1 MAELL
6 STICVAYVLL
16 TVASWRIE
24 WLTRRWIVLALAGT
38 AIPDLVKID
47 LVVEARLVE
56 NALGLPFAYT
66 PLGTFG
72 GVALVSG
79 IATLAFARRHWKRV
93 FPLVFTGGAVGVLVD
108 GVRVFA
114 DGKAG
119 FYLYPVWWRPP
130 TPGLFVSADP
140 RVLVVSALVTVI
152 VFALDRFVIGE
163 LPGSSSP

>member
-24 WLTRRWIVLALAGT
+24 WLTEPWVVLGLAGT
-38 AIPDLVKID
+38 AIPDLVKVD
-47 LVVEARLVE
+47 LLVDARLVE

-79 IATLAFARRHWKRV
+79 TITLAFARRYWRRV
-93 FPLVFTGGAVGVLVD
+93 YPLVLTGGAVGVLVD
-108 GVRVFA
+108 GLRIYA

-119 FYLYPVWWRPP
+119 FYLYPIWWRPP

-140 RVLVVSALVTVI
+140 RVLVVTAFASGTVF
-152 VFALDRFVIGE
+152 VLDQFVIE
-163 LPGSSSP
+163 EPPGSSSP